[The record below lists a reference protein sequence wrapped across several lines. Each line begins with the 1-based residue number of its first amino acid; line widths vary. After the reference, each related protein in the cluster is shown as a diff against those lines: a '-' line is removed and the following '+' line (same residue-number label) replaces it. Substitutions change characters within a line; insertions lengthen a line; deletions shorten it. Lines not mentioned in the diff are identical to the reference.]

1 MKKLKLN
8 YEGVVIGSR
17 TLAEYKFQIGN
28 FMDMFWDNI
37 VDPTAKT
44 CMTVDV
50 VSHNLQ
56 FEINRVGKET
66 NTDVINEIS
75 LVEQIRH
82 NINKRSH
89 CEGLWND
96 LFRSLTKKFDL
107 KHEIC

>member
-1 MKKLKLN
+1 MSKLRLN
-8 YEGVVIGSR
+8 FEGVVIGSR
-17 TLAEYKFQIGN
+17 TLTEYKFQVCN
-28 FMDMFWDNI
+28 FMNMFWDNI
-37 VDPTAKT
+37 VDPTART

-66 NTDVINEIS
+66 NTDVINEIG

-96 LFRSLTKKFDL
+96 LLRSLTKKFDL
-107 KHEIC
+107 KYEIR